1 MANLFRPNPDA
12 PLSNSQVAAL
22 KAIAAKPASFN
33 AMLACGATG
42 IACVSLVKRGWANVS
57 TDTGEKLW
65 TITEAGLKRISTLV

>member
-22 KAIAAKPASFN
+22 NAIAAKPASFN

-57 TDTGEKLW
+57 TKPTTNFLQFTSATGCW
-65 TITEAGLKRISTLV
+65 AFF